1 MHGKISDSKFMD
13 DFLRVFFKKNLTYK
27 RRVGGHVAS
36 AYPKM
41 PKQALPLPVMAA

>member
-1 MHGKISDSKFMD
+1 MD

-27 RRVGGHVAS
+27 RRVGAFLS
-36 AYPKM
+36 CAYPKM